1 MRGTGRAAFAAI
13 LLLIVLGL
21 AAYLLPKMFANP
33 DDQQIQVP
41 RLAGLTVDQAR
52 AKIVDA
58 GFAVGNVE
66 RAYSQKVKPNRVID
80 QNPAA
85 DSFADKATQ
94 ISITVSI
101 GTRPTTVP
109 SNIIGQPRAAAE
121 TMLQDAHLNGVF
133 KKVDSDQPK
142 GTVVATDPTPGTKVA
157 RDSDVNVSISRG
169 PTEVPD
175 VVGKTAYW
183 IATNAG
189 VSVPENTKILLVKL
203 EKPGREY
210 PLSLEKLSPCSRTS
224 SRRTRSRALS
234 SRAGCSN
241 SAASATVQSYTQT
254 TKTSAADTAK
264 R

>member
-1 MRGTGRAAFAAI
+1 
-13 LLLIVLGL
+13 LIVLGL

-80 QNPAA
+80 QDPAA
-85 DSFADKATQ
+85 DSFAGKATQ

-175 VVGKTAYW
+175 VVGKTQQEAEQL
-183 IATNAG
+183 IRDAG
-189 VSVPENTKILLVKL
+189 FVPKVSDDNNSTEPQGTVTGQTPPANTQLQQ
-203 EKPGREY
+203 G
-210 PLSLEKLSPCSRTS
+210 SPVFITVSTGQPSSPPTS
-224 SRRTRSRALS
+224 SPP
-234 SRAGCSN
+234 
-241 SAASATVQSYTQT
+241 
-254 TKTSAADTAK
+254 TSEPTSPPTSLPTSPISPS
-264 R
+264 